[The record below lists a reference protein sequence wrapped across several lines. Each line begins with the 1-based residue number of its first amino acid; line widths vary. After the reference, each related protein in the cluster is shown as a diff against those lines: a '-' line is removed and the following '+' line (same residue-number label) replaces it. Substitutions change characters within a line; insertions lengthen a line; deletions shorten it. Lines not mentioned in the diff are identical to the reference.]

1 MGSLKIVASLIAI
14 ITGVRMFITELQQ
27 SFQMELVKK

>member
-1 MGSLKIVASLIAI
+1 M
-14 ITGVRMFITELQQ
+14 TGVRMFITELQQ